1 MPLEKFEKHFGA
13 SPPALWR
20 QFKDG
25 LKTLGEQSQR
35 IEEAPKAEPL
45 RSRSLPN
52 LGSSIPLYSVNDA
65 GDFWQAATLH
75 LLATGGCSLEFRL
88 GGEEAFD
95 GLPPFLEEMRPQGYM
110 GRSFRE
116 RHPDLGLPPRTEDWS
131 NDHVIIALARR
142 GEDCVGNLILGQESL
157 SRHLGQVLNE
167 MIHGSAEVSRDSYP
181 KRVHT
186 FLAEGSGSSA
196 AGEQPK
202 FVIRGG
208 GRHLL
213 VKFADASSG
222 SAGQRWRDLLACEAL
237 ALEAVRAAGFD
248 AAQAW
253 WFDLGTYRFLE
264 VERFDRVGVGGRRAM
279 MSLRVIDNEYV
290 GSGGNWTDVALRLL
304 ADQRLSPEDTRRV
317 RWLDT
322 FGQLIGNT
330 DRHLGNV
337 SFFSGIEERMFQLAP
352 IYDMLPMVF
361 APDGAHL
368 VERAFRP
375 APPNANNLDVWSDA
389 ARHARAYWDTLI
401 ASTDLSEDFRQRC
414 VTCRDQL
421 AELIARVPVS

>member
-1 MPLEKFEKHFGA
+1 MPLEKFEKRFGA

-25 LKTLGEQSQR
+25 LKSLGEQLQR
-35 IEEAPKAEPL
+35 IEEARKAEQL

-52 LGSSIPLYSVNDA
+52 LGSSIPLYSISET
-65 GDFWQAATLH
+65 GTCWQAATLH
-75 LLATGGCSLEFRL
+75 LLATGGSSLEFRL
-88 GGEEAFD
+88 GGEQAFE

-116 RHPDLGLPPRTEDWS
+116 RHPDLGLPLRTEDWS

-142 GEDCVGNLILGQESL
+142 GEDCVGNLILGNESL
-157 SRHLGQVLNE
+157 LRHVAQLHHE
-167 MIHGSAEVSRDSYP
+167 MTRGSAEISRDSYP
-181 KRVHT
+181 ERART
-186 FLAEGSGSSA
+186 FLAEGAGSSA

-208 GRHLL
+208 SRHLL

-248 AAQAW
+248 AAQAQ

-264 VERFDRVGVGGRRAM
+264 VERFDRVGIDGRRAM

-304 ADQRLSPEDTRRV
+304 ADRRLSWDDTRRV

-368 VERAFRP
+368 VERAFSP
-375 APPNANNLDVWSDA
+375 APPTENNLDLWSDA
-389 ARHARAYWDTLI
+389 ASYALTYWDTLI
-401 ASTDLSEDFRQRC
+401 ASTVLSEDFRQRC
-414 VTCRDQL
+414 ATCRNQL
-421 AELIARVPVS
+421 AELIASAPVS